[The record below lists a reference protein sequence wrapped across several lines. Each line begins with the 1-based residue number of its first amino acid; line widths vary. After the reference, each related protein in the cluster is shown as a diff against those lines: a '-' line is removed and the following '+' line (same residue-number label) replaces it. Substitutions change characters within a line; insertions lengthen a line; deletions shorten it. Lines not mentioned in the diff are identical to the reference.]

1 VQRGRTGSAES
12 WAKGTGWRAGMKFRS
27 FLGMGGTTDLSFSE
41 EEGCGGRAAYTATR
55 DMGCFS
61 ISTGEPLGE
70 T

>member
-1 VQRGRTGSAES
+1 
-12 WAKGTGWRAGMKFRS
+12 MKFRS